1 MPSEDTGSN
10 SSHAR
15 LLRISNVF
23 DPLVPGILS
32 ALGARP
38 MKRLGREYHL
48 VKLADDSDWRNHE
61 ASCFVRWN
69 LPVEH
74 SWPCS
79 PPDTPGFVEKA
90 ARALERKF
98 AERNPRAILLG
109 ALDPGGGGRYYQKLA
124 SNLRGRALQVF
135 PTGLPATRDPEALE
149 PDSPVLWGLVG
160 SEGLFCGLQSPGLSN
175 GFYPGGTRFISQS
188 GPASISRAGAKIAE
202 AIHQLRLHRAPP
214 EAGAH
219 WLELGASPGG
229 MTSELLARGY
239 QVTAVDRAPL
249 DERLTGA
256 AGLRFVRADA
266 GEFRPAVGAMYDALL
281 CDMNGEARDSIACV
295 ARFTKHLRSG
305 ALVVFTLKMPGVSD
319 LESMLALQRDVVAAA
334 GASGLALLAR
344 THLSYNRHEFTLF
357 FENRVSAG

>member
-1 MPSEDTGSN
+1 MPPEDSGSK

-23 DPLVPGILS
+23 DPLVPAILS

-48 VKLADDSDWRNHE
+48 VKLPDGGGWRNHD

-69 LPVEH
+69 LPVGH

-79 PPDTPGFVEKA
+79 PPDVPGFVEKA
-90 ARALERKF
+90 ARAMQRKF

-124 SNLRGRALQVF
+124 SNLRGRALQLF
-135 PTGLPATRDPEALE
+135 PPELAAVRDPESLE
-149 PDSPVLWGLVG
+149 PDAPVLWGLVG
-160 SEGLFCGLQSPGLSN
+160 SEGLFCGLQSPRLSN

-188 GPASISRAGAKIAE
+188 GPSSISRAGAKIAE

-214 EAGAH
+214 AAGAH

-249 DERLTGA
+249 DERLSGA
-256 AGLRFVRADA
+256 AGLRFIRADA
-266 GEFRPAVGAMYDALL
+266 GEFHPPADAAYDALL
-281 CDMNGEARDSIACV
+281 CDMNGDARDSIECV
-295 ARFTKHLRSG
+295 ARFTKHLRTG
-305 ALVVFTLKMPGVSD
+305 ALVVFTLKMPGVSELD
-319 LESMLALQRDVVAAA
+319 PMLALQRSVIAIAA
-334 GASGLALLAR
+334 GAGLEILAR

-357 FENRVSAG
+357 FENQASSG